1 VSEIKYVGVQNRSK
15 KLSKNGRNARS
26 AIQIQL
32 KKEFYLQNMSLQAKQ
47 MLFKATVSPEM
58 CAR

>member
-1 VSEIKYVGVQNRSK
+1 MLVFKIDLE

-32 KKEFYLQNMSLQAKQ
+32 KKEFYLQDMSLRTKQ
-47 MLFKATVSPEM
+47 MLFKATVLPEM